1 MATAPRLLF
10 PLLHPGLFL
19 SLRTYLGVTL
29 RGQQNDGG
37 GPYSGTRS
45 RPGSGS
51 GSPAASRGVGSRPAP
66 GGSEWPLL
74 HSPCSSTKPRN
85 PPSTPRAPRPCR
97 LHPRLSF
104 PLVFCLPHRSAARCT
119 ARSSVWI
126 YSVRDVTGR
135 ERGNGR
141 RV

>member
-85 PPSTPRAPRPCR
+85 PPQHPKGTPALPSPPPALFSPRFLPTTSLGR
-97 LHPRLSF
+97 PLHGS
-104 PLVFCLPHRSAARCT
+104 
-119 ARSSVWI
+119 
-126 YSVRDVTGR
+126 
-135 ERGNGR
+135 E
-141 RV
+141 